1 VSPVEASLAPT
12 LQVLLSGLVD
22 GCVYALIAVG
32 MSLVYS
38 ITRVI
43 NLAQGGFVV
52 LAALLAV
59 SLQNAGVNPL
69 LTLLVV
75 VVVLAVALAGIDRL
89 VIRPASRRATPERM
103 LLVTVGLLQA
113 IGGLLLL
120 VWGNLPYTARP
131 FTAGD
136 PFTVLG
142 VAVQRQQLW
151 ILGALLV
158 AVVGLG
164 LLLNRTE
171 PGLTMRA
178 TASRPDAARLVGV
191 DTDRIRLIAFSLS
204 GAMAALAGAAVIPI
218 TFLQFDTTTSYA
230 VSGFVAAVVGG
241 LGSIGGAVL
250 GGLLLGI
257 VEGVFAR
264 YTGASLAEVA
274 AIGLLILLLLVRPSG
289 LLGRTAEVRR

>member
-59 SLQNAGVNPL
+59 SLQDAGVNPL
-69 LTLLVV
+69 LTLLMVV
-75 VVVLAVALAGIDRL
+75 LVLAVALAGIDRL
-89 VIRPASRRATPERM
+89 VILPASRRATPERM

-171 PGLTMRA
+171 LGLTMRA

-289 LLGRTAEVRR
+289 VLGRTAEVRR

>member
-1 VSPVEASLAPT
+1 VSPVEATFAPT
-12 LQVLLSGLVD
+12 LQVLFGGLVD

-59 SLQNAGVNPL
+59 SLQNAGLNPL

-75 VVVLAVALAGIDRL
+75 VVVLAAALAGIDRI
-89 VIRPASRRATPERM
+89 VILPASRRATPDRM

-113 IGGLLLL
+113 VGGLILL
-120 VWGNLPYTARP
+120 VWGNLPFTARP
-131 FTAGD
+131 FTAGE

-142 VAVQRQQLW
+142 VAIQRQQLW
-151 ILGALLV
+151 IIGVLLV
-158 AVVGLG
+158 AVVGLN

-171 PGLTMRA
+171 LGLTMRA
-178 TASRPDAARLVGV
+178 TASRPDAARMVGV
-191 DTDRIRLIAFSLS
+191 DTDRIRLLAFSLS
-204 GAMAALAGAAVIPI
+204 GVMAALAGAAVIPI

-257 VEGVFAR
+257 VEGFFSR

>member
-12 LQVLLSGLVD
+12 LQVLLGGLVD

-59 SLQNAGVNPL
+59 SLQDAGVNPL
-69 LTLLVV
+69 LTLLMVV
-75 VVVLAVALAGIDRL
+75 LVLAVALAGIDRL
-89 VIRPASRRATPERM
+89 VILPASRRATPERM

-171 PGLTMRA
+171 LGLTMRA

>member
-1 VSPVEASLAPT
+1 
-12 LQVLLSGLVD
+12 VLFGGLVD

-59 SLQNAGVNPL
+59 SLQNAGLNPL

-75 VVVLAVALAGIDRL
+75 VVVLAAALAGIDRV
-89 VIRPASRRATPERM
+89 VILPASRRATPDRM

-113 IGGLLLL
+113 VGGLILL
-120 VWGNLPYTARP
+120 VWGNLPFTARP
-131 FTAGD
+131 FTAGE

-142 VAVQRQQLW
+142 VAIQRQQLW
-151 ILGALLV
+151 IIGVLLV
-158 AVVGLG
+158 AVVGLN

-171 PGLTMRA
+171 LGLTMRA
-178 TASRPDAARLVGV
+178 TASRPDAARMVGV
-191 DTDRIRLIAFSLS
+191 DTDRIRLLAFSLS
-204 GAMAALAGAAVIPI
+204 GVMAALAGAAVIPI

-257 VEGVFAR
+257 VEGFFSR

>member
-43 NLAQGGFVV
+43 NLAQGGVVV

-75 VVVLAVALAGIDRL
+75 VVVLAVTLAGIDRL
-89 VIRPASRRATPERM
+89 VILPASRRATPERM

-171 PGLTMRA
+171 LGLTMRA

>member
-1 VSPVEASLAPT
+1 VSPVEAFLAPT
-12 LQVLLSGLVD
+12 LQVLLGGLVD

-89 VIRPASRRATPERM
+89 VILPASRRATPERM

-171 PGLTMRA
+171 LGLTMRA

-191 DTDRIRLIAFSLS
+191 DTDRIRLIAFSIS

-289 LLGRTAEVRR
+289 LLGRAAEVRR

>member
-1 VSPVEASLAPT
+1 VSPVEATFAPT
-12 LQVLLSGLVD
+12 LQVLFGGLVD

-59 SLQNAGVNPL
+59 SLQNAGLNPL

-75 VVVLAVALAGIDRL
+75 VVVLAAALAGIDRV
-89 VIRPASRRATPERM
+89 VILPASRRATPDRM

-113 IGGLLLL
+113 VGGLILL
-120 VWGNLPYTARP
+120 VWGNLPFTARP
-131 FTAGD
+131 FTAGE

-142 VAVQRQQLW
+142 VAIQRQQLW
-151 ILGALLV
+151 IIGVLLV
-158 AVVGLG
+158 AVVGLN

-171 PGLTMRA
+171 LGLTMRA
-178 TASRPDAARLVGV
+178 TASRPDAAGMVGV
-191 DTDRIRLIAFSLS
+191 DTDRIRLLAFSLS
-204 GAMAALAGAAVIPI
+204 GVMAALAGAAVIPI

-257 VEGVFAR
+257 VEGFFSR

>member
-89 VIRPASRRATPERM
+89 VILPASRRATPERM

-171 PGLTMRA
+171 LGLTMRA

>member
-1 VSPVEASLAPT
+1 VSPVESSLAPT

-89 VIRPASRRATPERM
+89 VILPASQRATPERM

-142 VAVQRQQLW
+142 VAIQRQQLW

-158 AVVGLG
+158 AVIGLG

-171 PGLTMRA
+171 LGLTMRA

>member
-1 VSPVEASLAPT
+1 VSPVEATFAPT
-12 LQVLLSGLVD
+12 LHVLFGGLVD

-59 SLQNAGVNPL
+59 SLQNAGLNPL

-75 VVVLAVALAGIDRL
+75 VVVLAAALAGIDRV
-89 VIRPASRRATPERM
+89 VILPASRRATPDRM

-113 IGGLLLL
+113 VGGLILL
-120 VWGNLPYTARP
+120 VWGNLPFTARP
-131 FTAGD
+131 FTAGE

-142 VAVQRQQLW
+142 VAIQRQQLW
-151 ILGALLV
+151 IIGVLLV
-158 AVVGLG
+158 AVVGLN

-171 PGLTMRA
+171 LGLTMRA
-178 TASRPDAARLVGV
+178 TASRPDAARMVGV
-191 DTDRIRLIAFSLS
+191 DTDRIRLLAFSLS
-204 GAMAALAGAAVIPI
+204 GVMAALAGAAVIPI

-257 VEGVFAR
+257 VEGFFSR

>member
-75 VVVLAVALAGIDRL
+75 VVVLAVTLAGIDRL
-89 VIRPASRRATPERM
+89 VILPASRRATPERM

-171 PGLTMRA
+171 LGLTMRA

>member
-1 VSPVEASLAPT
+1 VITVEASLAPT

-59 SLQNAGVNPL
+59 SLQNVGVNPL
-69 LTLLVV
+69 LTLLAV

-89 VIRPASRRATPERM
+89 VILPASRRATPERM

-171 PGLTMRA
+171 LGLTMRA

>member
-1 VSPVEASLAPT
+1 
-12 LQVLLSGLVD
+12 
-22 GCVYALIAVG
+22 
-32 MSLVYS
+32 
-38 ITRVI
+38 
-43 NLAQGGFVV
+43 
-52 LAALLAV
+52 
-59 SLQNAGVNPL
+59 
-69 LTLLVV
+69 
-75 VVVLAVALAGIDRL
+75 
-89 VIRPASRRATPERM
+89 M

-113 IGGLLLL
+113 VGGLILL
-120 VWGNLPYTARP
+120 VWGNLPFTARP
-131 FTAGD
+131 FTAGE

-142 VAVQRQQLW
+142 VAIQRQQLW
-151 ILGALLV
+151 IIGVLLV
-158 AVVGLG
+158 AVVGLN

-171 PGLTMRA
+171 LGLTMRA
-178 TASRPDAARLVGV
+178 TASRPDAARMVGV
-191 DTDRIRLIAFSLS
+191 DTDRIRLLAFSLS
-204 GAMAALAGAAVIPI
+204 GVMAALAGAAVIPI

-257 VEGVFAR
+257 VEGFFSR

>member
-89 VIRPASRRATPERM
+89 VILPASQRATPERM

-142 VAVQRQQLW
+142 VAIQRQQLW

-158 AVVGLG
+158 AVIGLG

-171 PGLTMRA
+171 LGLTMRA

>member
-1 VSPVEASLAPT
+1 VSPVEATFAPT
-12 LQVLLSGLVD
+12 LQVLFGGLVD

-59 SLQNAGVNPL
+59 SLQNAGLNPL

-75 VVVLAVALAGIDRL
+75 VVVLAAALAGIDRV
-89 VIRPASRRATPERM
+89 VILPASRRATPDRM

-113 IGGLLLL
+113 VGGLILL
-120 VWGNLPYTARP
+120 VWGNLPFTARP
-131 FTAGD
+131 FTAGE

-142 VAVQRQQLW
+142 VAIQRQQLW
-151 ILGALLV
+151 IIGVLLV
-158 AVVGLG
+158 AVVGLN

-171 PGLTMRA
+171 LGLTMRA
-178 TASRPDAARLVGV
+178 TASRPDAARMVGV
-191 DTDRIRLIAFSLS
+191 DTDRIRLLAFSLS
-204 GAMAALAGAAVIPI
+204 GVMAALAGSAVIPI

-257 VEGVFAR
+257 VEGFFSR